1 MSPPRYYQPGTVGE
15 QPSRPS
21 GVPRNTPPRPAV
33 PEALLA
39 PAMRIGE
46 QPSRDSGVPRNTPPR
61 PALPPVRSIGEQ
73 PSSGSNIKRNA
84 GTSFQ
89 MSVPAPAPPPPAA
102 SQFAPAES
110 SASAEAQERGTKR
123 TRPSEPAS
131 APAPAR
137 APAPAPAPPAPVVP
151 NLAPIAPP
159 TRLSSGPGKGK
170 GKRPLNGFANKTA
183 QSVPGWQ
190 QSFPAPISSGI
201 AFQQF
206 TSQQAA
212 PAPSYSG
219 NHAQQSF
226 QQQVASAPGHNS
238 RSIQQSVPQQLP
250 MTPAHNGF
258 QDQLSQLQQFAQR
271 AVSAQHASPRQYPW
285 TRLRQTQQNGAL
297 GYTNP
302 YTPTHRTTNYSGSY
316 PLTPPPS
323 PLTPKKLNPLSCK
336 REKTKK
342 TTKEVYRVIQLK
354 QGKKRFGKVEPK
366 RRKQDEKNDILN
378 RFEKQIE
385 YREAAV
391 GRMDCRSDY
400 LGFGRRDVYG
410 KLLCTRL

>member
-1 MSPPRYYQPGTVGE
+1 
-15 QPSRPS
+15 
-21 GVPRNTPPRPAV
+21 
-33 PEALLA
+33 
-39 PAMRIGE
+39 
-46 QPSRDSGVPRNTPPR
+46 
-61 PALPPVRSIGEQ
+61 
-73 PSSGSNIKRNA
+73 
-84 GTSFQ
+84 

-170 GKRPLNGFANKTA
+170 GKRPLNG
-183 QSVPGWQ
+183 
-190 QSFPAPISSGI
+190 
-201 AFQQF
+201 
-206 TSQQAA
+206 
-212 PAPSYSG
+212 
-219 NHAQQSF
+219 
-226 QQQVASAPGHNS
+226 
-238 RSIQQSVPQQLP
+238 
-250 MTPAHNGF
+250 
-258 QDQLSQLQQFAQR
+258 
-271 AVSAQHASPRQYPW
+271 
-285 TRLRQTQQNGAL
+285 
-297 GYTNP
+297 
-302 YTPTHRTTNYSGSY
+302 GSY

-400 LGFGRRDVYG
+400 LGFGRRDVA
-410 KLLCTRL
+410 